1 MCGIGGI
8 LNFGKTV
15 PVDPGVLKAM
25 NDSMVHRGPDGDGI
39 FINNSKLVGLC
50 HRRLSIIDL
59 SEDASQPMSNR
70 EGDLWISFNGEIYN
84 HKTLRKELES
94 IGAIFKSDHSDTEV
108 LILGYQFWGLKKLLN
123 KIDGMF
129 AFAIWDEKRSRL
141 VLARDRIGIK
151 PVYFSKRNGVFAF
164 ASEIKGLLSHPN
176 IPARLGQMALYHYL
190 TYLTT
195 PAPLTMFDGIYK
207 IPAAHYLEIDLNGKL
222 KFSRYWS
229 PSPGHGID
237 TGGLSKLNKDEK
249 SIYYQQEVLK
259 RLENAVSKRMM
270 SDVPFGAFL
279 SGNHLCINAVS
290 FAGFSRHG

>member
-207 IPAAHYLEIDLNGKL
+207 IPAAHYLEIDLNG
-222 KFSRYWS
+222 
-229 PSPGHGID
+229 
-237 TGGLSKLNKDEK
+237 
-249 SIYYQQEVLK
+249 
-259 RLENAVSKRMM
+259 
-270 SDVPFGAFL
+270 
-279 SGNHLCINAVS
+279 
-290 FAGFSRHG
+290 